1 MDRKSILMIIL
12 LGIFCNGCI
21 HYHLIFD
28 RNYYRI
34 PTEEAGKSGF
44 RPILPRFRLAKPEPY
59 RLKPEDQIDTT
70 LIYVRRFISK
80 VDNKEQVYFY
90 RFFGNGRF
98 ITDVLYGD
106 SLQYNKLKLSTI
118 GYYRMKTYMELE
130 LENFTPE
137 NATHAKYS
145 YSRGVVKGDTLFMYF
160 DPPKNKPISELKKD
174 KEFSIYL
181 KQKVDTLIG
190 KPDW

>member
-12 LGIFCNGCI
+12 LGLLCNSCI
-21 HYHLIFD
+21 YYDLYFN
-28 RNYYRI
+28 RNYYR
-34 PTEEAGKSGF
+34 PEGGGKA

-70 LIYVRRFISK
+70 VIYTQKTK
-80 VDNKEQVYFY
+80 VFKDIVFL
-90 RFFGNGRF
+90 RFFGNGRVASGF
-98 ITDVLYGD
+98 LTED
-106 SLQYNKLKLSTI
+106 SLRYNNIRRSVA
-118 GYYRMKTYMELE
+118 GYYRMRNPTEFEIQEFLAYS
-130 LENFTPE
+130 T
-137 NATHAKYS
+137 THAKYS